1 MSYLN
6 SVCKNC
12 KGSKFILVDDSKP
25 TREPDVKA
33 VDILRMKYV
42 ARLKGAFL
50 ATTTL
55 CSELFLDLIRPA
67 NSTVNV
73 STHSFL

>member
-6 SVCKNC
+6 SLCKNY

-33 VDILRMKYV
+33 VDILRLKYV
-42 ARLKGAFL
+42 LIMQ
-50 ATTTL
+50 
-55 CSELFLDLIRPA
+55 DLR
-67 NSTVNV
+67 V
-73 STHSFL
+73 LL